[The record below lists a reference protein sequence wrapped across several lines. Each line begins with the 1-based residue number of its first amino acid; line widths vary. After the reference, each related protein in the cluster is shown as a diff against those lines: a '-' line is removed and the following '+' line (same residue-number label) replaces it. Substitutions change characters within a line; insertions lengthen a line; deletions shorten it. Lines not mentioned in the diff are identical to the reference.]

1 MRKKKKKMTEEYII
15 HDRMFDLNWASGLV
29 GSWIPRKW
37 TLEERDVVER
47 VFGKKALL
55 LHEELLQLI
64 RNEKVSNVDD
74 LCRMNLKGDKET
86 ADTLEQYDIGK
97 YRFNIKDKG
106 EDK

>member
-1 MRKKKKKMTEEYII
+1 MEKKKMSGEYIM
-15 HDRMFDLNWASGLV
+15 HDRIFDLNWASGLL

-37 TLEERDVVER
+37 TLEEKDVVER

-64 RNEKVSNVDD
+64 RDEKISNNDD
-74 LCRMNLKGDKET
+74 LCCMNLKFDKET
-86 ADTLEQYDIGK
+86 ADMLEPYAIGK
-97 YRFNIKDKG
+97 YKFNIKDKG

>member
-1 MRKKKKKMTEEYII
+1 MKKKKMTDKYVIR
-15 HDRMFDLNWASGLV
+15 DRMFDLNWASGLI
-29 GSWIPRKW
+29 GSFIPRKW
-37 TLEERDVVER
+37 TLEEKDVVER

-64 RNEKVSNVDD
+64 RDEKISNNDD
-74 LCRMNLKGDKET
+74 LCHMSLKFNEDT
-86 ADTLEQYDIGK
+86 ADILEPYAIGK

>member
-1 MRKKKKKMTEEYII
+1 MKKKKMTEKYIV
-15 HDRMFDLNWASGLV
+15 HDRVFDLKRASGLI
-29 GSWIPRKW
+29 GSWIPREW

-64 RNEKVSNVDD
+64 YDEKVLNVDD
-74 LCRMNLKGDKET
+74 LCRMNLKFDKDT
-86 ADTLEQYDIGK
+86 ADMLEPYAIGK

>member
-1 MRKKKKKMTEEYII
+1 MRKKKKNMTEEYII
-15 HDRMFDLNWASGLV
+15 HDRMFDLNWASGLI
-29 GSWIPRKW
+29 GSWIPREW

-64 RNEKVSNVDD
+64 RNEKVLSTDEI
-74 LCRMNLKGDKET
+74 CHTTLKFNKET
-86 ADTLEQYDIGK
+86 ADRLEPYAIGR
-97 YRFNIKDKG
+97 YRFNIKDEG